1 MAMCVLLQLSVLVVA
16 TSAGHVTYNNRP
28 VIGVLAQATASK
40 THGDTYIPANYVKY
54 LEQAGARVVPVR
66 VREPGSYYAKL
77 FSQINGVLFPGG
89 SVGIVSSD
97 YAKAARIIYDMAVKA
112 NDAGDHF
119 PLWGTCQGFQLLT
132 NLTARHNLLQPTD
145 AENISLPLDLTPDA
159 KSSRLLSRLSQK
171 TFHILTT
178 ENVTP
183 NFHHYGLLLETY
195 SQTKSLT
202 SFYRLISTNRGR
214 KGKVFASTIE
224 AFKYPFYG
232 TQWHPEVINFD
243 WNPKQAL
250 DHTSNG
256 VLISHYFSSFF
267 IGEARLSGH
276 TFPNVQDAADA
287 VIENFYMNY
296 QDDGTFDQTYY
307 FNYTK
312 TSTQ

>member
-1 MAMCVLLQLSVLVVA
+1 MAVSVLVQLSVLVTA
-16 TSAGHVTYNNRP
+16 ITARQVTYNNRP
-28 VIGVLAQATASK
+28 VIGVLAQATDSK

-66 VREPGSYYAKL
+66 VREPVTYYVKL
-77 FSQINGVLFPGG
+77 FSHINGVLFPGG

-97 YAKAARIIYDMAVKA
+97 YAKAARILYDMAVKA

-145 AENISLPLDLTPDA
+145 AENISLPLDLTPEA
-159 KSSRLLSRLSQK
+159 KSSRLLSRMSQK
-171 TFHILTT
+171 TLHILTT

-183 NFHHYGLLLETY
+183 NFHHYGLLLETF
-195 SQTKSLT
+195 SQTESLT
-202 SFYRLISTNRGR
+202 SFYRPISTNKGR
-214 KGKVFASTIE
+214 KGKVFVSTIE

-267 IGEARLSGH
+267 VNEARLSGH
-276 TFPNVQDAADA
+276 KFPNLQAAADA
-287 VIENFYMNY
+287 IIENFRMNY
-296 QDDGTFDQTYY
+296 QNDGTFQQTYY
-307 FNYTK
+307 LNYTK
-312 TSTQ
+312 TYQ

>member
-1 MAMCVLLQLSVLVVA
+1 MAVCVLVQLCVLVTAVTA
-16 TSAGHVTYNNRP
+16 RHVTYNNRP
-28 VIGVLAQATASK
+28 VIGVLAQATDSK

-66 VREPGSYYAKL
+66 VREQVTYYVKL

-97 YAKAARIIYDMAVKA
+97 YAKAARILYDMAVKA

-159 KSSRLLSRLSQK
+159 KSSRLLGRLSQK
-171 TFHILTT
+171 TLHILTT

-183 NFHHYGLLLETY
+183 NFHHYGLLLETFN
-195 SQTKSLT
+195 QTKSLT
-202 SFYRLISTNRGR
+202 SFYRPISTNRGR
-214 KGKVFASTIE
+214 KGKVFVSTIE

-267 IGEARLSGH
+267 INEARLSGH
-276 TFPNVQDAADA
+276 KFPNVQAAADA
-287 VIENFYMNY
+287 VIENFHVNY
-296 QDDGTFDQTYY
+296 QNDGTFMETYY
-307 FNYTK
+307 LNYTK
-312 TSTQ
+312 SYP